1 MNSENKKVLVT
12 GASGG
17 IGRAIALACA
27 HEGYEVAAH
36 FNSGAEKANELK
48 NKIESEGGKC
58 SLLKFNISNR
68 NECKEVLENWS
79 NENGAFWGIVL
90 NAGICRDNA
99 FPALSDENWDDVIH
113 TNLDGF
119 YNVLKPLVMPLC
131 RKKQGRIITIASVS
145 GITGNRGQTNYSA
158 SKAGII
164 GATKALAVELASR
177 KITVNCIAGFYR
189 NRHDQRRTSRT
200 HLTDNSNAESRKTGR
215 SSRSSSLS
223 FERRSFVY
231 HATGFKR
238 KRWNYL
244 RDALSALPLMRTFYR
259 RILWKTEEL

>member
-27 HEGYEVAAH
+27 REGYEVAAH
-36 FNSGAEKANELK
+36 FNNGAEKANELK

-58 SLLKFNISNR
+58 SLLKFNISDR

-177 KITVNCIAGFYR
+177 RITVNCIAPGFIETDMIKDAPVE
-189 NRHDQRRTSRT
+189 HILPTIPMQRAGKPEEVAAAAVF
-200 HLTDNSNAESRKTGR
+200 L
-215 SSRSSSLS
+215 LS
-223 FERRSFVY
+223 EGASYITRQV
-231 HATGFKR
+231 
-238 KRWNYL
+238 
-244 RDALSALPLMRTFYR
+244 LSVNGG
-259 RILWKTEEL
+259 II

>member
-1 MNSENKKVLVT
+1 MNSDKKVLIT

-27 HEGYEVAAH
+27 REGYGIVAH
-36 FNSGAEKANELK
+36 FNNGEDKANELK
-48 NKIESEGGKC
+48 KQIEGEGGKC
-58 SLLKFNISNR
+58 SLLKFNIRDRQNCR
-68 NECKEVLENWS
+68 DVLEKWTE
-79 NENGAFWGIVL
+79 ENGAFWGIVL

-131 RKKQGRIITIASVS
+131 RKKQGRIVTIASVS
-145 GITGNRGQTNYSA
+145 GIIGNRGQTNYSA

-177 KITVNCIAGFYR
+177 KITVNCIAPGFIETDMIKDAPIE
-189 NRHDQRRTSRT
+189 HILPTIPMQRAGKPEEVAAAAVF
-200 HLTDNSNAESRKTGR
+200 L
-215 SSRSSSLS
+215 LS
-223 FERRSFVY
+223 EGASYITRQV
-231 HATGFKR
+231 
-238 KRWNYL
+238 
-244 RDALSALPLMRTFYR
+244 LSVNGGL
-259 RILWKTEEL
+259 I